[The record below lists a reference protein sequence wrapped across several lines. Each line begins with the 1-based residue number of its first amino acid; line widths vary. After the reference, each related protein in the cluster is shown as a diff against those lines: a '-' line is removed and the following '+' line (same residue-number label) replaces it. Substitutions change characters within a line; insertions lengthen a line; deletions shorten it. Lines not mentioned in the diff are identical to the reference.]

1 MVVEG
6 EGINWR
12 VVIDVEIIGV
22 RWLLSRWGGVGGVK
36 MS

>member
-22 RWLLSRWGGVGGVK
+22 CWLLSRWGGVGGVK